1 MPQAG
6 APTHFWLA
14 APERLAAGALH
25 EVAVGHGLALSH
37 VFSRVDRLV
46 SLAAR
51 FDRFHDDCRKNPERL
66 AKALSQDHRR
76 FQEDQTPSKTPQER
90 ENNARIT
97 RE

>member
-51 FDRFHDDCRKNPERL
+51 FDRFHDDCRRNPERL
-66 AKALSQDHRR
+66 PKALPSGQSPLPRR
-76 FQEDQTPSKTPQER
+76 PDALETPRER
-90 ENNARIT
+90 DNNAG
-97 RE
+97 